1 MDKPLNFTKK
11 LFLQFGFWIL
21 FIISVPA
28 VAQQAAERKI
38 LLKNLN
44 LIDGKGGALQEN
56 TDILIQGERIAAIG
70 KGLKSRGAKIINLS
84 GKTVMPAMISAHVH
98 VGVIKGNFQS
108 GTFFTRENVISQLK
122 KYLDYGVTAV
132 QTLGTDRPLLFEN
145 GLRDSSM
152 LGLLPGARLFSG
164 AYGFNIPDASVSAES
179 FMGNLY
185 RPVSAKEVSG
195 MMNKLALLKPNMV
208 KIWVDG
214 APEAKMKPEIYQQ
227 IIQEAHRHNFRVAA
241 HVYYLSD
248 ARNLIR
254 SGIDV
259 FGHSIRDSVVDE
271 TLIAQMK
278 SKNIPYIPTL
288 ALDMF
293 AHAYMGKP
301 YWMNDPFFQA
311 ALEPGV
317 YEMISSEKYRNE
329 QKSSAAALRSAGAF
343 KIAMQNVKKLH
354 DAGVLIALGTDSGA
368 FPIRAQ
374 GFAEHLEL
382 ELLVQAG
389 LSPMQAIL
397 SATQNAARVLRID
410 KDLGTIEKGKIA
422 DLLILNANP
431 LEDIRNTRK
440 IAVVYKSGIELSK
453 GPLKN

>member
-1 MDKPLNFTKK
+1 MNNSSQYPRLFHQFSFLILLLLSFT
-11 LFLQFGFWIL
+11 
-21 FIISVPA
+21 A
-28 VAQQAAERKI
+28 VAQQAGQKKV
-38 LLKNLN
+38 LLKNLR
-44 LIDGKGGALQEN
+44 LIDGKGGTPQEN

-70 KGLKSRGAKIINLS
+70 RGLKSPGAEVIDLS
-84 GKTVMPAMISAHVH
+84 GKTLMPAMISTHVH
-98 VGVIKGNFQS
+98 VGVIRGNAQS
-108 GTFFTRENVISQLK
+108 GTFFTRENVLSQLK
-122 KYLDYGVTAV
+122 KYQDYGVTTV
-132 QTLGTDRPLLFEN
+132 QTLGTDRPLMFEN
-145 GLRDSSM
+145 GFRDSSM
-152 LGLLPGARLFSG
+152 HGLLQGARLFSG
-164 AYGFNIPDASVSAES
+164 AYGFNIPDASVSGES

-185 RPVSAKEVSG
+185 RPVSAAEVPG
-195 MMNKLALLKPNMV
+195 MMNKLAPLKPSMV

-214 APEAKMKPEIYQQ
+214 PPQVRMKPGIYQRV
-227 IIQEAHRHNFRVAA
+227 IQEAHRHNLRVAA

-259 FGHSIRDSVVDE
+259 FGHSIRDSLVDE
-271 TLIAQMK
+271 ALTAEMK
-278 SKNIPYIPTL
+278 AKNIPYIPTL

-293 AHAYMGKP
+293 AHAYMGQP
-301 YWMNDPFFQA
+301 YWLDDPFFKA

-317 YEMISSEKYRNE
+317 YEMISSKKYQEE
-329 QKSSAAALRSAGAF
+329 QKASAAAVRSAGAF
-343 KIAMQNVKKLH
+343 KIALQNVNKLH

-422 DLLILNANP
+422 DLLILNGNP
-431 LEDIRNTRK
+431 LENIRNTRK
-440 IAVVYKSGIELSK
+440 IAAVFKAGLETSK
-453 GPLKN
+453 GPLAH